1 MSIWHPGSGISYEKY
16 LQANSFIKDITGQVK
31 ASGSSIE
38 SSVSEQT
45 KDLIA
50 SNQQL
55 SNIFGEGFDSLNNSL
70 EWGLSQINDALQDV
84 SYEIKS
90 LHSDFNYNMALLIDE
105 VRINNKLFT
114 DMIGKLDAI
123 HKTLESPTFTQARE
137 YYHIGC
143 ERLSKGL
150 LDKALEAFLEAQ
162 KKNDTDFFVQFHI
175 GKLYL
180 YGVDE
185 DDNILNLFEAK
196 KHLLLA
202 ARYAKAERSIDQ
214 NFAKFEAEAL
224 LHASIAV
231 YAQLGEKAIMDDSE
245 MTKSLLQEAKKLTSD
260 AIKLCKDIP
269 ESFYHLAKY
278 TSLLNDPDYSISN
291 LEKAIISDRNYA
303 VKVDIDH
310 AFDPIRPYV
319 HKLLSKLKE
328 NKKNEC
334 QVKLNQVIKFWQE
347 TTDWHPEERQTL
359 SALYSKYTIELNQAR
374 GYFNSQ
380 TYFGFLDSISLLT
393 PLIASIPELKIKSI
407 DEFKKQI
414 IDLINQT
421 KNILPPKGK
430 YNLEVENYIYEVNDL
445 ISNSEK
451 QLTQE
456 SYATFIS
463 ALAFAKSANTKALL
477 AQRLAY
483 KENEN
488 ERRREHERIEN
499 EKRQARR
506 NQESKSKAVGG
517 AILGGVVGF
526 VSGVVSCIGP
536 IPNESLKHIGDP
548 FVSAFWGVIIG
559 AGLGAIIGQL
569 KE

>member
-1 MSIWHPGSGISYEKY
+1 MSIWHPGSGISYEQY
-16 LQANSFIKDITGQVK
+16 LQANSFVKDITGQVK

-45 KDLIA
+45 KELIA

-55 SNIFGEGFDSLNNSL
+55 ANIFGEGFDSLSNSL
-70 EWGLSQINDALQDV
+70 EWGLNQINDALQDV
-84 SYEIKS
+84 SYEIES

-123 HKTLESPTFTQARE
+123 HKTLESPTLTQARE

-162 KKNDTDFFVQFHI
+162 KKNDTDFFIQFHI

-185 DDNILNLFEAK
+185 DDNILNLIEAK

-202 ARYAKAERSIDQ
+202 ARYAKAEISIDQ
-214 NFAKFEAEAL
+214 NFAKFAAEAL

-231 YAQLGEKAIMDDSE
+231 YAQLGEKAIIDDSE

-291 LEKAIISDRNYA
+291 LETAIISDRNYA

-347 TTDWHPEERQTL
+347 TTDWHPEEHQTL
-359 SALYSKYTIELNQAR
+359 STLYSKYTMELNQAR
-374 GYFNSQ
+374 EYFNSQ
-380 TYFGFLDSISLLT
+380 TYFGFLDSISLLA
-393 PLIASIPELKIKSI
+393 PLIVSIPELKIKCI

-414 IDLINQT
+414 IDLINQS

-430 YNLEVENYIYEVNDL
+430 YTLEVENNISEVDDL

-456 SYATFIS
+456 SYATFTS
-463 ALAFAKSANTKALL
+463 ALAFAKSANTKTLSAQKL
-477 AQRLAY
+477 AR
-483 KENEN
+483 KEDED
-488 ERRREHERIEN
+488 ERRREQERIEN

-506 NQESKSKAVGG
+506 NLASGEYVKNGAWIFGIMGSLAGCVSCIQKGDFNLFGG
-517 AILGGVVGF
+517 AILG
-526 VSGVVSCIGP
+526 
-536 IPNESLKHIGDP
+536 
-548 FVSAFWGVIIG
+548 AIIG
-559 AGLGAIIGQL
+559 AILGAVFGQM
-569 KE
+569 KD